1 MLEVANTLVNK
12 LSMKIVRSS
21 KTSPDTDVGDIVLNL
36 LYRQISDATD
46 AVIDWRAFS
55 QGGTITAANGRVYG
69 VATVARTQ
77 NDHTLWAIRLTV
89 KDTAYTRRKWHYNIS
104 MVHLSEEE
112 IWLHY
117 AKCYYDNLA
126 GLVKPPREQP
136 TVRRDTLPDVLF
148 YTPEITCMCGKTAY
162 PNEPVE
168 LCDKTLPEIIERIR
182 DDQRGIPVLLIT
194 CPDVV
199 HPEYIMDVALGNV
212 IVVWCA
218 DSKMVMRLNA
228 ALPREMF
235 TQWDTVHIFMPPID
249 SKTFHP
255 TYTYED
261 IRKLGVDGFIDGIHR
276 AFCENMRGKERHVF
290 LTVEDVEGCRNRG
303 QLIELTNRCASQSN
317 TIEEIS
323 KRLVKLT
330 DELRESQL
338 RLEEL
343 GKKYNAE
350 NLREYEEL
358 LQACMT
364 ENDDLRRGISALS
377 TRLYSS
383 MGIGF
388 QPDEQEHIALLQE
401 LSHAIY
407 GALSCAR
414 SRK

>member
-21 KTSPDTDVGDIVLNL
+21 GAGPNTDVGDIVLSL
-36 LYRQISDATD
+36 LYRQICAATD

-55 QGGTITAANGRVYG
+55 QGGTITAANARIYG
-69 VATVARTQ
+69 VVAVACTQ
-77 NDHTLWAIRLTV
+77 SDHTLWAIRLTV
-89 KDTAYTRRKWHYNIS
+89 KDATYTRRKWHYNIS
-104 MVHLSEEE
+104 MVHLSPEE

-136 TVRRDTLPDVLF
+136 KLRDTLPDVLF
-148 YTPEITCMCGKTAY
+148 YTPEITCMCGRAAY

-168 LCDKTLPEIIERIR
+168 LCDKTLPEIIERIQ
-182 DDQRGIPVLLIT
+182 DGQRELPVLLIT

-199 HPEYIMDVALGNV
+199 HPEYVLDAALGNV
-212 IVVWCA
+212 IVFWCA
-218 DSKMVMRLNA
+218 DSKLIMRLNA

-235 TQWDTVHIFMPPID
+235 TQWDTVHIFMPPLD

-261 IRKLGVDGFIDGIHR
+261 IRRMGVDGFIDGIHR
-276 AFCENMRGKERHVF
+276 AFCESMRGKERHVF
-290 LTVEDVEGCRNRG
+290 LTVEDVERCRNRE
-303 QLIELTNRCASQSN
+303 QLMKLTDQCASQN
-317 TIEEIS
+317 DTIEAIT
-323 KRLVKLT
+323 KRLAKLT

-343 GKKYNAE
+343 GKKCNAE
-350 NLREYEEL
+350 NLQEYEEL

-383 MGIGF
+383 MGISF

-414 SRK
+414 NRK